1 MATESNM
8 QILFHELKNI
18 FPEIPQEIIQ
28 ANIMKFA
35 SNRDACLKQLNKESE
50 RFKCNSF
57 SSSTTE
63 SPVKDQFSPL
73 MSSSN
78 NVYGIGRE
86 LQQNH
91 HVFSR
96 QNCGISNME
105 NFHSNFNFPNNTRIQ
120 ESNLTPGLRH
130 SHSSQE
136 VPDVIRQNKNLE
148 SRSPSLNLIKPEQP
162 DVPFGSEN
170 CMKPTGSTPRHVTRM
185 EINPQPYYAPNGQ
198 YFDLFRSG
206 SGRHSTAVNIQLRQP
221 SLEVQPPLEIISTP
235 LCPIPSRDF
244 NSQLQIS
251 ITSSGAAVT
260 ALRKQR
266 QSQSPNSLQ
275 PPAGYLS
282 PTHMLSSNSLVS
294 PQNLASHTKAKAS
307 TNLAFGNPRQ
317 SPERPISWPSTQTDP
332 HRNIIDQ
339 SDPWP
344 SKLFQQPMQ
353 CITNPI
359 QQGPTTAG
367 SGFRKDDDKA
377 YTQALLLHQRA
388 RLDILKRELENVKKL
403 KEQLCSEV
411 LTMEEELCRRNTN
424 NSPFVNVENLQKY
437 QEEKRRLQVACHCLS
452 REVDLYNEGQD
463 KLYSLWAHGLKVPL
477 GVTDENF
484 YKNIFTGPSG
494 PIPPAVPKQDRES
507 PQLSPGTL
515 TPGNTSGMSEAEEND
530 EGNMWKCS
538 ECTFHNHPA
547 LDKCEVC
554 EMPRVII
561 GQPLYYSHCDMGGG
575 PGPRQGVGHVQIHIR
590 QNPFPNQNS
599 VGKSLELR
607 FTHRLGVIR
616 R

>member
-1 MATESNM
+1 M

-28 ANIMKFA
+28 ENIMKFA

-63 SPVKDQFSPL
+63 SSIKDQFSPL
-73 MSSSN
+73 TSTTN

-91 HVFSR
+91 HVFPK
-96 QNCGISNME
+96 QICGISNME
-105 NFHSNFNFPNNTRIQ
+105 NFNSNFNFPSDTRIQ
-120 ESNLTPGLRH
+120 ELQEFNLTSGLRH

-136 VPDVIRQNKNLE
+136 VPDLIRQNKNLE
-148 SRSPSLNLIKPEQP
+148 SRSPSLNIIRPEQP
-162 DVPFGSEN
+162 DVPSASEN

-185 EINPQPYYAPNGQ
+185 EISPQPYYAPNGQ

-282 PTHMLSSNSLVS
+282 PTHMPLSNSLVS
-294 PQNLASHTKAKAS
+294 PQHLAPRTKAKAS
-307 TNLAFGNPRQ
+307 TNLAFGNSRQ

-332 HRNIIDQ
+332 HRSIIDQ

-344 SKLFQQPMQ
+344 SKLFQQPIQ
-353 CITNPI
+353 FITNPVP
-359 QQGPTTAG
+359 QGPTTAG

-403 KEQLCSEV
+403 KEQLRSEV

-424 NSPFVNVENLQKY
+424 NFPFTNVENLQKF

-452 REVDLYNEGQD
+452 REVDLYNEGQ
-463 KLYSLWAHGLKVPL
+463 VPL
-477 GVTDENF
+477 GVIDENF

-561 GQPLYYSHCDMGGG
+561 DDNNSQPLYYSHCDMGGG

-590 QNPFPNQNS
+590 QNPSPNQNS
-599 VGKSLELR
+599 AGKSLELR